1 MPEDKYQ
8 ERDVLDKLGIHPG
21 HVVALD
27 HAERAIDP
35 KMLQRIHERTGRPS
49 AMEGETID
57 VVLASISET
66 NDAVAVLKQWR
77 ARLVPNGSI
86 WLLTAKRAQPDYI
99 DQRELIAAG
108 QAADMVDNK
117 ICSVSATTSAMRF
130 VIRKKD
136 RPSFCISG

>member
-1 MPEDKYQ
+1 MPENKYQ

-21 HVVALD
+21 QAVALD
-27 HAERAIDP
+27 HAERAIDLNT
-35 KMLQRIHERTGRPS
+35 LQRIHERTGRPP
-49 AMEGETID
+49 AIEGETVD

-66 NDAVAVLKQWR
+66 SDIVAVLKQWR

-86 WLLTAKRAQPDYI
+86 WLLTAKRAHPGYV
-99 DQRELIAAG
+99 DQRELITAG
-108 QAADMVDNK
+108 QAAEMVDNK

-136 RPSFCISG
+136 RS